1 MYGDTL
7 ETLSKE
13 VLDEF
18 KLNLKG
24 VKEILQSFICD
35 YNAMDKSSNDAI

>member
-1 MYGDTL
+1 M

-24 VKEILQSFICD
+24 VKEILKSFICD
-35 YNAMDKSSNDAI
+35 YNGMDKSSNDAI